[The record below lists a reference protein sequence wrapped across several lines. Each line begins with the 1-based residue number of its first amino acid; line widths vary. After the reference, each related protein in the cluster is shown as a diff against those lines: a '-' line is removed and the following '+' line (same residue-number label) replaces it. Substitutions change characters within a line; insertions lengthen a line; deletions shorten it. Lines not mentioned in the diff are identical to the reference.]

1 VSITGGTIDGTEIG
15 GTAPAKGA
23 FNDLSVVKN
32 AAWLYL
38 RTTSTANGNM
48 SGIQWR
54 DGQNEMARFVYLGAD
69 NVPANNLLDLSAVVP
84 IQIRS
89 TLGAGLR
96 VAGVNTTVYGPNVN
110 IAPDVG
116 EKLIVGG
123 GITKPGYDA
132 TFNKAAWFQ
141 ALAAK
146 RGFFQDGIS
155 LGYDYTHAVAAQGA
169 ISLPADNSAAFIN
182 LVGDATLT
190 ITPGD
195 GSWQGL
201 RERIIIVR
209 NEPGGKKLNF
219 GSNVFW
225 GTQTPPDYT
234 GMSAQDFD
242 IVRLL
247 SFNDGVSWFADS
259 AYASGGG
266 TDKPVIIF
274 MAAQ

>member
-1 VSITGGTIDGTEIG
+1 
-15 GTAPAKGA
+15 
-23 FNDLSVVKN
+23 
-32 AAWLYL
+32 
-38 RTTSTANGNM
+38 
-48 SGIQWR
+48 
-54 DGQNEMARFVYLGAD
+54 
-69 NVPANNLLDLSAVVP
+69 
-84 IQIRS
+84 
-89 TLGAGLR
+89 
-96 VAGVNTTVYGPNVN
+96 
-110 IAPDVG
+110 
-116 EKLIVGG
+116 
-123 GITKPGYDA
+123 
-132 TFNKAAWFQ
+132 
-141 ALAAK
+141 
-146 RGFFQDGIS
+146 
-155 LGYDYTHAVAAQGA
+155 
-169 ISLPADNSAAFIN
+169 

-247 SFNDGVSWFADS
+247 SFNDGVSWFAES

-266 TDKPVIIF
+266 TDNSFSTQIAIQNASEEVKTLNISTDKNIFKIIPGDYLVKLYNVNDKIY
-274 MAAQ
+274 MLEMINKGDTKLTYYAGAKVV